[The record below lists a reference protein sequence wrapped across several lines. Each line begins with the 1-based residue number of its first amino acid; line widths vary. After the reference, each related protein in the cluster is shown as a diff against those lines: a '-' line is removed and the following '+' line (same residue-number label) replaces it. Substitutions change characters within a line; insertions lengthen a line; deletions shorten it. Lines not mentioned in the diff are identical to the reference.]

1 MHAYP
6 APPLLDPFSPGP
18 PLVIGIVCFAVMVGG
33 MYGLGRESLLGV
45 VILYHIV
52 HVISQEVSR
61 ARESSFA

>member
-1 MHAYP
+1 M
-6 APPLLDPFSPGP
+6 
-18 PLVIGIVCFAVMVGG
+18 IGIICFAVMVGG